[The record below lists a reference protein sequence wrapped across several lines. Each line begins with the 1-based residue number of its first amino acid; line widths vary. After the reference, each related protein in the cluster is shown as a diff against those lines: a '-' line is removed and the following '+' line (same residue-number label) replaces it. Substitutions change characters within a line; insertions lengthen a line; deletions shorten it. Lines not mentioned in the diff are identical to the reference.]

1 MFGGGGAAGRGGVVS
16 GGSEC
21 WWVVQARELLWQSV
35 VGECG
40 IARRGFL
47 FTASSSSK
55 KPSKQRLRNVL
66 EGVNDGGSGLTGD
79 GAGAVRCVLLGLGT
93 GTTVY
98 TVRGEGGLYARIRYG
113 T

>member
-1 MFGGGGAAGRGGVVS
+1 MGGGAAGRGVS

-21 WWVVQARELLWQSV
+21 WWVVQARELLWQCV
-35 VGECG
+35 VEEGECG